1 MPTIEEQLNGIID
14 EYEKELAEQTTDTF
28 KEVGKDTSKL
38 LKNTSPKSAVSHKH
52 YANGWTYKVKGKGME
67 SELTIYNK
75 TKPGLTHLLE
85 NGHQVYRGK
94 KNFGRWDG
102 IKHIEP
108 AEKKAL
114 NEIMTRLT
122 E

>member
-38 LKNTSPKSAVSHKH
+38 LKNTSPKGNSSKH
-52 YANGWTYKVKGKGME
+52 YASGWTYKVRGKGVE

-75 TKPGLTHLLE
+75 AKPGLTHLLE

-94 KNFGRWDG
+94 KNYGRTKP